1 MERNGGAI
9 LRSACRTGMVGI
21 GAALLLLFFC
31 ALLSNR
37 MILPEGREGVC
48 GRAALFLAA
57 VLTGYLGARRQKSGK
72 LPYGFA
78 GGAVLLLGVIILAVS
93 EKSSSVFNISLLY
106 DFICITSGTL
116 AGCFLTM
123 RQRRRKRK
131 RSAG

>member
-9 LRSACRTGMVGI
+9 LRSACRAGMVGI

-72 LPYGFA
+72 LA

>member
-1 MERNGGAI
+1 
-9 LRSACRTGMVGI
+9 MVGI

-48 GRAALFLAA
+48 GTAALFLAA

-106 DFICITSGTL
+106 DFICITSVSNTHL
-116 AGCFLTM
+116 KMPTN
-123 RQRRRKRK
+123 RIV
-131 RSAG
+131 